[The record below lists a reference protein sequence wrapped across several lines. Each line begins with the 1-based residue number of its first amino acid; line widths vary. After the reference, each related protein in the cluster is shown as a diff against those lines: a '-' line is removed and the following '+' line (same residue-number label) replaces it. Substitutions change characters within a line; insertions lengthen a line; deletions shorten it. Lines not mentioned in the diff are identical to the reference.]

1 LDGNVINKVLFVCI
15 GNICR
20 SPMAEGLFKQ
30 ALQDKAVCS
39 AGISAMV
46 GEPADPMSI
55 QLMWEHGIDISE
67 HRARSLA
74 GWMISETDLI
84 VTMDQ
89 DQKRFIEQRYPTS
102 RGKVIRI
109 GEAGK
114 YDVQDP
120 YRREP
125 SAFRDSFNLIVRGI
139 DDLVEHIAQSSKQE
153 TQYVLTSVRDLPV
166 PLPP

>member
-1 LDGNVINKVLFVCI
+1 VINKVLFVCI

-39 AGISAMV
+39 AGISALV
-46 GEPADPMSI
+46 GQPADPMSI
-55 QLMWEHGIDISE
+55 QLMREHGIDISE

-102 RGKVIRI
+102 MGKVMRI
-109 GEAGK
+109 GEGGK
-114 YDVQDP
+114 YDVPDP
-120 YRREP
+120 YRQGP
-125 SAFRDSFNLIVRGI
+125 SAFRDSYNLIVRGI
-139 DDLVEHIAQSSKQE
+139 DELVERIAQSNME
-153 TQYVLTSVRDLPV
+153 ERQYVLTPVRESPV
-166 PLPP
+166 PLSP